1 MEPSNIEL
9 YDIIRRL
16 SEKIEILEGTIG
28 SLPNPPL
35 RKEGASIGFDKW
47 LDSCIIG
54 KQHVEIVYTT
64 GDVMEAFKQ
73 CCLTN
78 LDTMPVFKCGNKFLV
93 WDDGKWTAW
102 NDENTR
108 LLIQEMW
115 RKMIYCDVIVQP
127 DKTVSAVTRDART
140 TQITNM
146 RHKLYDVKKNRG
158 IVLRWLK
165 DQF

>member
-1 MEPSNIEL
+1 
-9 YDIIRRL
+9 
-16 SEKIEILEGTIG
+16 
-28 SLPNPPL
+28 
-35 RKEGASIGFDKW
+35 
-47 LDSCIIG
+47 
-54 KQHVEIVYTT
+54 
-64 GDVMEAFKQ
+64 
-73 CCLTN
+73 
-78 LDTMPVFKCGNKFLV
+78 MPVFKCGNKFHV
-93 WDDGKWTAW
+93 WDDGKWTLW

-115 RKMIYCDVIVQP
+115 RKMVYYDVIEQP
-127 DKTVSAVTRDART
+127 DKTVSAVVRDART

>member
-1 MEPSNIEL
+1 MEPSNSEL

-16 SEKIEILEGTIG
+16 SEKIEMLEKHTP
-28 SLPNPPL
+28 SQNQSPVP
-35 RKEGASIGFDKW
+35 SIGFDKW

-78 LDTMPVFKCGNKFLV
+78 RETMPVFKCGNKFLV
-93 WDDGKWTAW
+93 WDDGKWTVW

-115 RKMIYCDVIVQP
+115 RKMIYCDVIEQP
-127 DKTVSAVTRDART
+127 DKTVSAVVRDART
-140 TQITNM
+140 AKITDM
-146 RHKLYDVKKNRG
+146 RRKLYDVKKNRG
-158 IVLRWLK
+158 IVVRWLN

>member
-1 MEPSNIEL
+1 MEPSNSEL

-16 SEKIEILEGTIG
+16 SEKIETLEKQIATP
-28 SLPNPPL
+28 SQYNSPTP
-35 RKEGASIGFDKW
+35 SIGFDKW

-78 LDTMPVFKCGNKFLV
+78 RETMPVFKCGNKFLV

-115 RKMIYCDVIVQP
+115 RKMVYYDVIEQP
-127 DKTVSAVTRDART
+127 DKTVCGATRDART
-140 TQITNM
+140 AQITNM

>member
-1 MEPSNIEL
+1 MEVEL

-16 SEKIEILEGTIG
+16 SEKIDTLEKEVRGTQG
-28 SLPNPPL
+28 VSQWQSPTP
-35 RKEGASIGFDKW
+35 SIGFDKW

-78 LDTMPVFKCGNKFLV
+78 RETMPVFKCGNKFHV
-93 WDDGKWTAW
+93 WDDGKWTLW

-115 RKMIYCDVIVQP
+115 RKMVYYDVIEQP
-127 DKTVSAVTRDART
+127 DKTVSAVVRDART
-140 TQITNM
+140 TQITNL